1 MAKGFKH
8 GAGGGAGS
16 GGTLTVMAPVGV
28 TVTLSKGTKTYTR
41 TANASGRAVFKGL
54 ATGTWTLT
62 ITDGVQTATKTVEIT
77 ADYSEA
83 IAFFAATINVT
94 YPAGSACTATD
105 GTTTLN
111 APDKSGTWECVVPNT
126 GTWTISA
133 ADGSSTS
140 SKDVSITTDGQTE
153 SVSLSYIYW
162 IFDRGNTVDYTGGW
176 SGTGSYSDGVLSIK
190 NSAPKNN
197 WANAKNLRTADAIDV
212 SNYSTLHVVVNS
224 YVFTGTVGIG
234 STNDSSSYD
243 SSVIVNSAKEY
254 TIDVSSYESVYYIKL
269 TGEGRQNPND
279 TTYVGYSVTQIW
291 LE

>member
-1 MAKGFKH
+1 MIGRTNT
-8 GAGGGAGS
+8 GGGGTGA
-16 GGTLTVMAPVGV
+16 TLTVTALVGV
-28 TVTLSKGTKTYTR
+28 TVTVSKDGKTKTKV
-41 TANASGRAVFKGL
+41 ANPSGQAVFKGL

-62 ITDGVQTATKTVEIT
+62 ITDGVQTATKAVEIT

-111 APDKSGTWECVVPNT
+111 APDTSGTWECIVPNA

-162 IFDRGNTVDYTGGW
+162 IFDRGNTVGYTGGW
-176 SGTGSYSDGVLSIK
+176 SGTGSYSGGVLSIK
-190 NSAPKNN
+190 NSAAKNQ

-212 SNYSTLHVVVNS
+212 SNYSILHVVVNS
-224 YVFTGTVGIG
+224 YDFSGTVGIG

-243 SSVIVNSAKEY
+243 SSVAVKSAKEY

-269 TGEGRQNPND
+269 TGDGYQNPNGAAH
-279 TTYVGYSVTQIW
+279 VGYSVTQIW

>member
-1 MAKGFKH
+1 MIGRANT
-8 GAGGGAGS
+8 GGGGTGA
-16 GGTLTVMAPVGV
+16 TLTVTALVGV
-28 TVTLSKGTKTYTR
+28 TVTVSKDGKTKTKV
-41 TANASGRAVFKGL
+41 ANPSGQAVFKGL

-62 ITDGVQTATKTVEIT
+62 ITDGVQTATKAVEIT

-176 SGTGSYSDGVLSIK
+176 TGTGTSSGSLSV
-190 NSAPKNN
+190 
-197 WANAKNLRTADAIDV
+197 ANGGGGPAWIAGKNLCSNVAIDI
-212 SNYSTLHVVVNS
+212 SKYSTMHIVVGS
-224 YVFTGTVGIG
+224 YDDGGTVGIG
-234 STNDSSSYD
+234 TTNENGSYD
-243 SSVIVNSAKEY
+243 KSVSITPANEY
-254 TIDVSSYESVYYIKL
+254 TIDVTDISGEYYVKLASTGKQNNSNHYVSIGFSVSK
-269 TGEGRQNPND
+269 
-279 TTYVGYSVTQIW
+279 IW